1 MTREK
6 TQVLVYGADWCGL
19 TRAFRNWLDTI
30 GVPFEY
36 HNIETDPEAEE
47 AVKTMNG
54 GKRKFPMV
62 VVGEV
67 VMKNPPIQDLNK
79 ALDRYGLLEQ
89 DV

>member
-6 TQVLVYGADWCGL
+6 TQVLVYGAAWCGL
-19 TRAFRNWLDTI
+19 THAFCNRLTTI
-30 GVPFEY
+30 NVSHTY
-36 HNIETDPEAEE
+36 HDIETDPEAEE

-67 VMKNPPIQDLNK
+67 VMKNPPIQDLNE
-79 ALDRYGLLEQ
+79 ALERYGLLEQ
-89 DV
+89 A